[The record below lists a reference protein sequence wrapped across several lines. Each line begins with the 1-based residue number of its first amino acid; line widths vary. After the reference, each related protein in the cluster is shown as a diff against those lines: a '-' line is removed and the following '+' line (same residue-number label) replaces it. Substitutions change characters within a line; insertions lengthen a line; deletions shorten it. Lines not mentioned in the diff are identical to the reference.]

1 MPLMSAKVSKTLHVH
16 LTGYAYVCM
25 FCVYVLSILRFIKN
39 PVVKSVNVIRNKKRK
54 LNVIKFNLSSVIK
67 IGIKICLS

>member
-1 MPLMSAKVSKTLHVH
+1 MHV
-16 LTGYAYVCM
+16 LCL
-25 FCVYVLSILRFIKN
+25 CISILKFIKN
-39 PVVKSVNVIRNKKRK
+39 PVVKSVHVIGNKKRK